1 MAFKNVLKEKV
12 PAYLQET
19 PEFPIILKMIVEAK
33 ITGPESLRHWLNVE
47 MQKCQNDLKELNKAG
62 STANRK
68 RVQCASRVELLK
80 LIQDKI
86 LPYVK

>member
-1 MAFKNVLKEKV
+1 MSFKDVLKEKV
-12 PAYLQET
+12 PGYLQDT
-19 PEFPIILKMIVEAK
+19 PEFPIIMKMISGAK

-47 MQKCQNDLKELNKAG
+47 MQKCSNDLREYNKAG
-62 STANRK
+62 STMNRK
-68 RVQCASRVELLK
+68 RVKCADKIQLLT

>member
-1 MAFKNVLKEKV
+1 MAFKDVLKEKV

-47 MQKCQNDLKELNKAG
+47 MQKCQNDLKEFGKAG
-62 STANRK
+62 STMNRK
-68 RVQCASRVELLK
+68 RVQCASRMELLK